1 LNIYDAINFSINA
14 WNSVSQRTIFN
25 CWRHTEILPQ
35 DDIDDEIEDH
45 DDQAVRDEMEL
56 QDLIDQLPF
65 DDPMDVEE
73 FLHIDDFLKSNE
85 GLTEEEVIS
94 MVKSNNKESETDPNE
109 EEPLK
114 MISKREALGYLDDLV
129 LFFEHSSDVSTDPNE
144 LSLLQK
150 LRHQVLK
157 SHIDDS
163 KQIILDSFI
172 QIL

>member
-1 LNIYDAINFSINA
+1 
-14 WNSVSQRTIFN
+14 
-25 CWRHTEILPQ
+25 
-35 DDIDDEIEDH
+35 
-45 DDQAVRDEMEL
+45 
-56 QDLIDQLPF
+56 
-65 DDPMDVEE
+65 MDVEE

-114 MISKREALGYLDDLV
+114 IISKREALGYLDDLV
-129 LFFEHSSDVSTDPNE
+129 LFFEHLSDISTDPNE

-150 LRHQVLK
+150 LRHRILK
-157 SHIDDS
+157 SYIDNS

-172 QIL
+172 QIP